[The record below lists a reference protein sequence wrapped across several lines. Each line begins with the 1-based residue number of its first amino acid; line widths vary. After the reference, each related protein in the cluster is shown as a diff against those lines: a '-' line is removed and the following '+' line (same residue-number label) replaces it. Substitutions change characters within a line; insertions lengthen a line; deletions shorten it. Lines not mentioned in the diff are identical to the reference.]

1 MLPGFANGANCRFR
15 HSDWPFLP
23 ACPDGF
29 GCIALPGFY
38 DGFRFYGMASVMS
51 DLTVSKHFVQAAL
64 GGAERLG
71 FDTREMLR
79 EAGISPD
86 LLRIE
91 MARVSSDQFSH
102 LMQVLWNRMGD
113 EFMGLGPRR
122 ARTGT
127 FATMC
132 ALVIDCPNLES
143 VYRQAFQFSRL
154 FEPMVSMELEI
165 GEDKARL
172 VARMEG
178 EINDPSFFLRESI
191 LVIWHRLGSWLIGQP
206 IELEKAEFD
215 YPRPTH
221 GDEYRHIFHCP
232 LAFESDRIAL
242 TFDKR
247 FLSAPVIRDRP
258 EMRQFLKTSPADL
271 LSRPDE
277 SNTFTGRI
285 RALIGR
291 DFSKPLP
298 DFEWIAAELHT
309 SPQTLRRRLKQENTS
324 FQEIKDLLR
333 RDMAIYYLSRQDLP
347 INDIAAKVGFTEPST
362 FHRAFKKWTGVT
374 PGAYREGERGNLP
387 D

>member
-1 MLPGFANGANCRFR
+1 
-15 HSDWPFLP
+15 
-23 ACPDGF
+23 
-29 GCIALPGFY
+29 
-38 DGFRFYGMASVMS
+38 MS
-51 DLTVSKHFVQAAL
+51 DLTVSRHFVQAAL
-64 GGAERLG
+64 AGAEHLG
-71 FDTREMLR
+71 FNTGEMLR

-91 MARVSSDQFSH
+91 MARVSSDQFS
-102 LMQVLWNRMGD
+102 LLLQIAWSRMDD
-113 EFMGLGPRR
+113 EFMGMGPRQ
-122 ARTGT
+122 ARVGT

-132 ALVIDCPNLES
+132 ALVIDCPTLEA
-143 VYRQAFQFSRL
+143 VYHRAYQFSRL
-154 FEPMVSMELEI
+154 FDPMVAMKLET
-165 GEDKARL
+165 DMQKVRL
-172 VARMEG
+172 VAHMEG
-178 EINDPSFFLRESI
+178 EIHDPHYFLRESI

-206 IELEKAEFD
+206 VELEKAEFD
-215 YPRPTH
+215 YPRPAH

-232 LAFESDRIAL
+232 LEFESGCTAL

-247 FLSAPVIRDRP
+247 FLSAPVIRDKP

-277 SNTFTGRI
+277 SNTFTGKI

-298 DFEWIAAELHT
+298 DFEWIATELHT

-333 RDMAIYYLSRQDLP
+333 RDMAIYYLSRQELS
-347 INDIAAKVGFTEPST
+347 INDIAEKVGFTEPST

-374 PGAYREGERGNLP
+374 PGAYREGERGNIRI
-387 D
+387 DH

>member
-1 MLPGFANGANCRFR
+1 
-15 HSDWPFLP
+15 
-23 ACPDGF
+23 
-29 GCIALPGFY
+29 
-38 DGFRFYGMASVMS
+38 MS
-51 DLTVSKHFVQAAL
+51 NLTVSRHFVEASL
-64 GGAERLG
+64 IGAERAG
-71 FDTREMLR
+71 FDTRDMLR
-79 EAGISPD
+79 AAGISPD
-86 LLRIE
+86 LLKIE
-91 MARVSSDQFSH
+91 MARVNSDQFSK
-102 LMQVLWNRMGD
+102 LMQVLWTRMDD
-113 EFMGLGPRR
+113 EFMGLGPRQCR
-122 ARTGT
+122 AGT

-132 ALVIDCPNLES
+132 ALVIDCPNLEA

-154 FEPMVSMELEI
+154 FEPMVTMELEVD
-165 GEDKARL
+165 DKVARL
-172 VARMEG
+172 VTVIEG
-178 EINDPSFFLRESI
+178 EINDPMYFMRESI

-206 IELEKAEFD
+206 VELQKAEFD
-215 YPRPTH
+215 YPRPAH

-232 LAFESDRIAL
+232 LEFEAGRTAL

-247 FLSAPVIRDRP
+247 FLAAPVIRDRP

-333 RDMAIYYLSRQDLP
+333 RDMAIYYLGRQELP
-347 INDIAAKVGFTEPST
+347 INDIASKVGFTEPST

-374 PGAYREGERGNLP
+374 PGAYREGERRGTG
-387 D
+387 

>member
-1 MLPGFANGANCRFR
+1 
-15 HSDWPFLP
+15 
-23 ACPDGF
+23 
-29 GCIALPGFY
+29 
-38 DGFRFYGMASVMS
+38 MS
-51 DLTVSKHFVQAAL
+51 NLTVSRHFVQAAL
-64 GGAERLG
+64 TGAERAG
-71 FDTREMLR
+71 FDTREMLL

-91 MARVSSDQFSH
+91 MARVSSAQYSR
-102 LMQVLWNRMGD
+102 LLQVIWNRMDD
-113 EFMGLGPRR
+113 ECMGLGPRR
-122 ARTGT
+122 CRTGT

-132 ALVIDCPNLES
+132 ALVIDCPTLEA
-143 VYRQAFQFSRL
+143 VYQQAYQFSRL
-154 FEPMVSMELEI
+154 FEPMVAMRLEA
-165 GEDKARL
+165 GSETARL
-172 VARMEG
+172 VTVIEG
-178 EINDPSFFLRESI
+178 EFQDPMYFLRESL

-206 IELEKAEFD
+206 VELNQAQFN
-215 YPRPTH
+215 YPRPPH

-232 LAFESDRIAL
+232 MTFGAKETAL
-242 TFDKR
+242 TFDRR
-247 FLSAPVIRDRP
+247 FLSAPVIRDRS

-277 SNTFTGRI
+277 SNTYTGRI

-333 RDMAIYYLSRQDLP
+333 RDMAIYYLGRQDLP
-347 INDIAAKVGFTEPST
+347 INDIAHRVGFTEPST

-374 PGAYREGERGNLP
+374 PGAYREGDRGHAG
-387 D
+387 

>member
-1 MLPGFANGANCRFR
+1 
-15 HSDWPFLP
+15 
-23 ACPDGF
+23 
-29 GCIALPGFY
+29 
-38 DGFRFYGMASVMS
+38 MS
-51 DLTVSKHFVQAAL
+51 NLTVSRHFVEAAL
-64 GGAERLG
+64 IGAERAG
-71 FDTREMLR
+71 FDTRDMLR
-79 EAGISPD
+79 AAGISPD
-86 LLRIE
+86 LLKIE
-91 MARVSSDQFSH
+91 MARVNSDQFSR
-102 LMQVLWNRMGD
+102 LMQVLWNRMDD
-113 EFMGLGPRR
+113 EFMGLGPRKCR
-122 ARTGT
+122 AGT

-132 ALVIDCPNLES
+132 ALVIDCPTLES

-154 FEPMVSMELEI
+154 FEPMVTMELEVD
-165 GEDKARL
+165 DKVARL
-172 VARMEG
+172 VTVIEG
-178 EINDPSFFLRESI
+178 EINDPQYFMRESL

-206 IELEKAEFD
+206 VELQNAEFD
-215 YPRPTH
+215 YPRPVH

-232 LAFESDRIAL
+232 LEFEARRTAL

-333 RDMAIYYLSRQDLP
+333 RDMAIYYLGRQDLP
-347 INDIAAKVGFTEPST
+347 INDIASKVGFTEPST

-374 PGAYREGERGNLP
+374 PGAYREGERRGTE
-387 D
+387 